1 MFMQYFSPHKVKK
14 QKKLEKKVFISL
26 LNKKMSKLA
35 KIGYDLDDVSVVQT
49 PISFIRHRSECNPFR
64 IIAEREMYPVIVSP
78 MASVTNE
85 HNYKTWIENKFMCVV
100 PRSVDIQTRLSLMND
115 VFVSFSLSEAE
126 NTLLSGQVINS
137 MIGNT
142 NKMYVCIDMA
152 HGTMSALYD
161 ACKNLKKIY
170 SDRIE
175 IMTGNV
181 ATPKAYS
188 FYVDAGVDYMRCF
201 IGSGSRCTSSSNG
214 GTFYPRATLLDELND
229 ERIKW
234 EDSHNMIAPTKI
246 IADGGIKNFDDIQK
260 CLALGAD
267 FVMCGNIFAKSEEA
281 CGEVVYI
288 DPDEFNNGEK
298 SGSSEEEYNYQ
309 IQLLTKKLENS
320 NNIEQS
326 IMVRNLLQGW
336 LKMKPYRDYY
346 GMSTKRAQK
355 ETGGNG
361 TTTSEGISKPVPI
374 EYPIAKWA
382 DNMKSYLI
390 STMSYSGCHDLDE
403 FKNNA
408 QIIINFSG
416 DKAYRK

>member
-1 MFMQYFSPHKVKK
+1 
-14 QKKLEKKVFISL
+14 
-26 LNKKMSKLA
+26 MSKLV

-49 PISFIRHRSECNPFR
+49 HISFIRHRSECNPFR

-78 MASVTNE
+78 MASITNE

-126 NTLLSGQVINS
+126 NTLLSEQVVNS

-170 SDRIE
+170 NDRIE

-181 ATPKAYS
+181 ATPEAYS
-188 FYVDAGVDYMRCF
+188 FYVDAGIDYMRCF

-234 EDSHNMIAPTKI
+234 ENSHNMIAPTKI

-281 CGEVVYI
+281 CGEIIYA
-288 DPDEFNNGEK
+288 ESLEHAKNGYYYTKEDMLSFDK
-298 SGSSEEEYNYQ
+298 KIPNAFEYY
-309 IQLLTKKLENS
+309 
-320 NNIEQS
+320 
-326 IMVRNLLQGW
+326 
-336 LKMKPYRDYY
+336 KPFREYY

-390 STMSYSGCHDLDE
+390 STMSYSGCYDMDE